1 MKKVFCKGM
10 MATMIV
16 SVATIMM
23 ACIGKNGGAAID
35 STITDS
41 IPTETENAPQAV
53 SSQTVVID
61 VESLTPPK
69 ELLETM
75 PYNKVLASLLEDLN
89 MGKSSIIA
97 HTRQTRPLVASNH
110 PFFQSMYRAY
120 ADHRPFELSPEALW
134 LLICQGFSLHVNNNA
149 EELRHLFVDFE
160 GKQTLM
166 ASGKGIS
173 LDNPNSP
180 WERVFPQFTSQIAAY
195 TGQELID
202 VLSAD
207 FSTSTPASRVASQ
220 ITVMESMKAYFDYWM
235 AICGIPHVILH
246 GTPDDWQSVID
257 RTEFLRQ
264 YKLDWWVDEML
275 PVLRKIKLA
284 SEGEVDKAFWRD
296 MFKEHELNGEGCG
309 AAETLADGWI
319 VKFYPYNNMDIHIWK
334 NMPPDFFRN
343 SLEGLYD
350 GAKDLPPEISSV
362 PVKFQDANG
371 ETTDLTLWAGF
382 VGIAQDPETFALR
395 PEIGWFITR
404 QK

>member
-1 MKKVFCKGM
+1 MRKLLFIPLLALLTACHPGSADAAM
-10 MATMIV
+10 DTAADTAD
-16 SVATIMM
+16 SVAPKPVAT
-23 ACIGKNGGAAID
+23 
-35 STITDS
+35 
-41 IPTETENAPQAV
+41 
-53 SSQTVVID
+53 QTLVID
-61 VESLTPPK
+61 VETLTPPK
-69 ELLETM
+69 KLLETIS
-75 PYNKVLASLLEDLN
+75 YDKILANLLKDLN
-89 MGKSSIIA
+89 KDSSVVIA
-97 HTRQTRPLVASNH
+97 HTRKTRPLVESNH

-160 GKQTLM
+160 GKRTLT
-166 ASGKGIS
+166 ASSEGIS

-220 ITVMESMKAYFDYWM
+220 ITVMESMKAYFDYEIT
-235 AICGIPHVILH
+235 ICGIPQVILH

-264 YKLDWWVDEML
+264 YQLDWWVDEML

-319 VKFYPYNNMDIHIWK
+319 VKFYPYNNMDAHDEYWK

-382 VGIAQDPETFALR
+382 VGIAQDKETFALR

-404 QK
+404 

>member
-1 MKKVFCKGM
+1 MKKILMICAAMAALAAMTACKSGN
-10 MATMIV
+10 ANDTLVADTMIAGTA
-16 SVATIMM
+16 STPVAT
-23 ACIGKNGGAAID
+23 
-35 STITDS
+35 
-41 IPTETENAPQAV
+41 
-53 SSQTVVID
+53 QTLVID
-61 VESLTPPK
+61 VETLTPPK
-69 ELLETM
+69 KLLETIS
-75 PYNKVLASLLEDLN
+75 YDKILANLLKDLN
-89 MGKSSIIA
+89 KDSSVVIA
-97 HTRQTRPLVASNH
+97 HTRETRPLVESNH

-160 GKQTLM
+160 GKRTLS
-166 ASGKGIS
+166 ANGTGIR
-173 LDNPNSP
+173 LDDSDSP
-180 WERVFPQFTSQIAAY
+180 WERIFPQFTNQITAY

-202 VLSAD
+202 VLSSD

-382 VGIAQDPETFALR
+382 VGIAQDKETFALR

-404 QK
+404 DASK

>member
-1 MKKVFCKGM
+1 MAALAAMTACKS
-10 MATMIV
+10 ANANDTLVADTMIAETA
-16 SVATIMM
+16 STPVAT
-23 ACIGKNGGAAID
+23 
-35 STITDS
+35 
-41 IPTETENAPQAV
+41 
-53 SSQTVVID
+53 QTLVID
-61 VESLTPPK
+61 VETLTPPK
-69 ELLETM
+69 KLLETIS
-75 PYNKVLASLLEDLN
+75 YDKILANLLKDLN
-89 MGKSSIIA
+89 EDSSVVIA
-97 HTRQTRPLVASNH
+97 HTRKTRPLVESNH

-166 ASGKGIS
+166 ASGNGIS

-180 WERVFPQFTSQIAAY
+180 WESVFPQFTSQIAAY

-220 ITVMESMKAYFDYWM
+220 ITVMESMKAYFDYVIT
-235 AICGIPHVILH
+235 ICGIPQVILH

-284 SEGEVDKAFWRD
+284 SEGEVDKAFWRS
-296 MFKEHELNGEGCG
+296 MFKWHELKHEMCG
-309 AAETLADGWI
+309 DPETLADGWI
-319 VKFYPYNNMDIHIWK
+319 VKFYPYNHYKD
-334 NMPPDFFRN
+334 RN
-343 SLEGLYD
+343 SLKGLYD
-350 GAKDLPPEISSV
+350 GAYDLPPELSMV
-362 PVKFQDANG
+362 PVTFDGGDG
-371 ETTDLTLWAGF
+371 EGVELTLWAGF

-404 QK
+404 DASK